1 VSEPEL
7 IAACKRGD
15 RKAQQV
21 VYDRYAPPML
31 GLCRRYVKRL
41 EDAEDVLLEAFFKV
55 FTHLEQYKGSGSLEG
70 WIRRIVINEALMFL
84 RRRHNFNLTVDIE
97 EVALPQPQRI
107 ESHLATQ
114 DILDLLDEL
123 PTGYRTVFNLY
134 AIEGYK
140 HREIAEQL
148 DISINT
154 SKSQLLLAKRRL
166 QALILARRNPTTK
179 TDRS

>member
-1 VSEPEL
+1 VTEEHL

-21 VYDRYAPPML
+21 VYDRFAPRML

-55 FTHLEQYKGSGSLEG
+55 FTHLDQFRGSGSLEG
-70 WIRRIVINEALMFL
+70 WVRRIVVNESLMFL
-84 RRRHNFNLTVDIE
+84 RRKHNFNLTVDID
-97 EVALPQPQRI
+97 EVSLPQEQDI
-107 ESHLATQ
+107 ESQLARQ
-114 DILDLLDEL
+114 DILDLMDEL

-134 AIEGYK
+134 VIEGYK
-140 HREIAEQL
+140 HREIAAQL

-166 QALILARRNPTTK
+166 QELIRSRQDPTTK